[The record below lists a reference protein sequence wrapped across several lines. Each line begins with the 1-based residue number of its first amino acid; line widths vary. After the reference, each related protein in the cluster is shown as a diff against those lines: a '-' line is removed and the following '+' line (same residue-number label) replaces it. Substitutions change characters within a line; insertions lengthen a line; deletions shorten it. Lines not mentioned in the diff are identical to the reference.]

1 MAEVGSLQVDHS
13 YKRVVES
20 WFPNLFQ
27 KEQPKTKVSD
37 AGERKGDVG
46 KNGRQS
52 ESTSCE
58 KPSLKQKKKQTVPM
72 ATKIGSLV
80 EGKILPKL
88 KKRQQVH
95 QQEQKGNKV
104 PSADSNDS
112 KDEDS
117 KLTSLSQSQRKQ
129 PDGQQQGG
137 QQKLSRNQVR
147 RMKKRQKKE
156 QQAAGTQ
163 EVPEPVTGQFP
174 TLENLLQSPSK
185 LLQGKVGGIQQTKE
199 KEQQRQEPSLTESP
213 KPSEQTAEAKQDQA
227 SSPATGKK
235 NKRKRSH
242 VTQDQPSPNLPVHSK
257 PDSPGLSRTEEA
269 QSRNDT
275 GEKEISQDATV
286 LVSKKRKRKRHNSKS
301 KEAPSEELKEDTSD
315 FKKQVNVS
323 PAGDGEQAGNAEE
336 QVSTPGEGKR
346 RRKRRRGK
354 KVVTPE
360 EQEPQGPVE
369 PSPKK
374 PKLQNKP
381 NLPGGA
387 AKQTTDKPSSSGQ
400 GTSTGKLEKKKRK
413 TPLVPEQG
421 GEEKTLKTE
430 DTKETPAKKQRLSVK
445 KNEDVDATT
454 ADADT
459 QPAGG
464 LKKRKRRRRRK
475 RTTSEQS
482 QSSEAEASTAVE
494 PAPKEGDT
502 VSSAE
507 PEDESVTTLSP
518 KKKKKRR
525 RSRHKKDVSPEEA

>member
-20 WFPNLFQ
+20 WFPDLFQ

-37 AGERKGDVG
+37 AGGRKGDVG

-52 ESTSCE
+52 ESTSGE

-88 KKRQQVH
+88 KKTQQVH
-95 QQEQKGNKV
+95 QREQKGNKV
-104 PSADSNDS
+104 PPADSNEG

-147 RMKKRQKKE
+147 RMKRRQRKE

-185 LLQGKVGGIQQTKE
+185 LSQGKVGSIQQTKE
-199 KEQQRQEPSLTESP
+199 KEQQRQEQSLTESP
-213 KPSEQTAEAKQDQA
+213 KPEEQTAEAKEDQ
-227 SSPATGKK
+227 SSPVTGKK
-235 NKRKRSH
+235 NKRKRFH
-242 VTQDQPSPNLPVHSK
+242 AMQDQPSPNQPVCSK
-257 PDSPGLSRTEEA
+257 TDSPALRRTEEA
-269 QSRNDT
+269 QSRNDS
-275 GEKEISQDATV
+275 GEKEVSQDATV
-286 LVSKKRKRKRHNSKS
+286 LVSKKRKRKRRNSKS
-301 KEAPSEELKEDTSD
+301 KEAPSEELKEDTAD
-315 FKKQVNVS
+315 FKTQVSIS
-323 PAGDGEQAGNAEE
+323 PTGDGKQEGDAEG

-346 RRKRRRGK
+346 RRKRRRAK

-360 EQEPQGPVE
+360 EQEPQEPVE

-387 AKQTTDKPSSSGQ
+387 AKQTTDKPSPSGQ
-400 GTSTGKLEKKKRK
+400 KTSSAKMEKKKRK
-413 TPLVPEQG
+413 TPLVQEQG

-430 DTKETPAKKQRLSVK
+430 DTEETPAKKQRLSVE

-454 ADADT
+454 ADADV

-482 QSSEAEASTAVE
+482 QSSETEASTAVE

-507 PEDESVTTLSP
+507 PENQLP
-518 KKKKKRR
+518 AG
-525 RSRHKKDVSPEEA
+525 VSHI